1 MMRRPGR
8 LRLGLGSGSLLV
20 VLIFSAC
27 SGHRSRPTAAPS
39 EWVEG
44 VKEPVISLN
53 GVWKFTTT
61 PPADF
66 WRNEVTPD
74 DWPKIDVPGECLM
87 QGFEIRH
94 DVGYPYK
101 RKIDIPADFAGRRA
115 LLRFDGVYSYARVWV
130 NGQFVRDHYGGFTT
144 WDCDITDL
152 VSPGESAW
160 LTVEV
165 TDRLDDISYGSGY
178 AHHLIGGILR
188 DVWLVALP
196 PDHITHV
203 NIETDWDPGTRDAIL
218 KIDAGAALQD
228 SRGGR
233 LLFSLIDESGRRVR
247 VGPSTMNLLPSR
259 PAGEISCRL
268 KSALPWNAEH
278 PHLYTLVARLR
289 AGGRLVEESRRRIGF
304 RRVEVS
310 GNRLLVNGRAVKL
323 RGACRHDVHP
333 LLGRRTTREID
344 RRDVLLAREANINFI
359 RTSHYPP
366 SRAFLEFCDE
376 YGIYVEEETAV
387 CFVGTHRLL
396 PEYLKV
402 SFTQDDPAF
411 TERYL
416 GQLREM
422 VGRDRNHPSVIIW
435 SIGNENLYGSNFQ
448 KEYDWLKQADPTRPV
463 MFSYPGKVPAGVR
476 CHDILSLHYPSYA
489 GDLEQYG
496 IRAQGFSAGGAE
508 PVIYDEWAHVPCY
521 NATTLVED
529 PNVRNFWGE
538 SIKKFWDATF
548 ESEAV
553 GGAIW
558 GMIDDVFMLPGE
570 CVGYGEWGIIDGWRR
585 RKPEFWHVKKA
596 YSPVRVLATSLA
608 VPAPGQPLAISV
620 FNRFDHTSLDELTL
634 RWTWLGRSHAE
645 AALPAVPPHARG
657 EIQLPGRTWRA
668 GDSVLLQFFRG
679 RRFIDEELVT
689 LGAAPSSEI
698 QLSDQNMGH
707 LTVERQAAGWR
718 VSGGDVAWLISGR
731 TGLLEAA
738 RTGGPRLIK
747 AGPYPYLRILEA
759 QAAWN
764 QYRFFETDPKTWKL
778 AQVELI
784 QDGGQVEV
792 RTTGSM
798 GRFPARLRYAIE
810 PDGGLTVDFEIDGPP
825 PGRPTGLGLSFDL
838 DAPAWLEW
846 RRKGLWSVYPDG
858 HIGRLAGNVP
868 LCSGAVPSYREEPAG
883 GWASDAWDFFLQ
895 GLVPPAGGAALLS
908 NDARGLK
915 ENILRLTLGFEDSP
929 GRLSLLANGDQ
940 AARLKAAPDGG
951 LRLVVLTAWDYPD
964 IDWGNFS
971 RPFKV
976 ADHRRGRV
984 RLLIDQ
990 GRSP

>member
-1 MMRRPGR
+1 MRPRHRRHR
-8 LRLGLGSGSLLV
+8 LSLGLAVLPVVSLV
-20 VLIFSAC
+20 FPAC
-27 SGHRSRPTAAPS
+27 SGHRSRPTTPPS
-39 EWVEG
+39 EIVAG

-53 GVWKFTTT
+53 GVWRFTTT
-61 PPADF
+61 PPSDF

-74 DWPKIDVPGECLM
+74 DWPKIEVPGECLM
-87 QGFEIRH
+87 QGFDIRH

-130 NGQFVRDHYGGFTT
+130 NGRFVREHYGGFTT
-144 WDCDITDL
+144 WDCDITEL
-152 VSPGESAW
+152 IKPGEPAW
-160 LTVEV
+160 VTVEV
-165 TDRLDDISYGSGY
+165 TDRMDDISYGSGY

-196 PDHITHV
+196 SDHITHLNV
-203 NIETDWDPGTRDAIL
+203 ETDWDPGTRAATL
-218 KIDAGAALQD
+218 KIDAGAAFQN
-228 SRGGR
+228 SRRGR
-233 LLFSLIDESGRRVR
+233 LLFSLIDGNGRRVR
-247 VGPSTMNLLPSR
+247 LGPSTMDLTAAR
-259 PAGEISCRL
+259 PAGDILCRI
-268 KSALPWNAEH
+268 KAALPWDAEH
-278 PHLYTLVARLR
+278 PNLYTLVARLK
-289 AGGRLVEESRRRIGF
+289 AGGKFVQESRRRIGF
-304 RRVEVS
+304 RKIEVS
-310 GNRLLVNGRAVKL
+310 GNRLIVNGRPVKL

-333 LLGRRTTREID
+333 LLGRRTTRELD

-366 SRAFLEFCDE
+366 SRTFLDFCDE

-435 SIGNENLYGSNFQ
+435 SIGNESLYGSNFQ
-448 KEYDWLKQADPTRPV
+448 REYDWLKRADPTRPV

-476 CHDILSLHYPSYA
+476 CYDILSLHYPSFG

-496 IRAQGFSAGGAE
+496 LRAAGFSAGPDR
-508 PVIYDEWAHVPCY
+508 PVIFDEWAHVPCY
-521 NATTLVED
+521 DATTLVED

-538 SIKKFWDATF
+538 SIKRFWDAAF

-596 YSPVRVLATSLA
+596 YSPVRVLTASLE
-608 VPAPGQPLAISV
+608 VPAAGRPLVIPV
-620 FNRFDHTSLDELTL
+620 FNRFDHTSLDELIL
-634 RWTWLGRSHAE
+634 RWTWLGKSHAG

-657 EIQLPGRTWRA
+657 EVLLPGRTWRA
-668 GDSVLLQFFRG
+668 GDTVLLQFFRG

-689 LGAAPSSEI
+689 LGASPPSEI
-698 QLSDQNMGH
+698 HSSDRNMGH
-707 LTVERQAAGWR
+707 LIVEREAGGWR
-718 VSGGDVAWLISGR
+718 VTSGPLACFISDR

-738 RTGGPRLIK
+738 RNGGPALIK
-747 AGPYPYLRILEA
+747 SGPYPYLRVLEE

-764 QYRFFETDPKTWKL
+764 QYKFFETDPKTWKL
-778 AQVELI
+778 AKAELI
-784 QDGGQVEV
+784 QDGGRVEV
-792 RTTGSM
+792 ITIGSI
-798 GRFPARLRYAIE
+798 GSLPTRLRYAIE
-810 PDGGLTVDFEIDGPP
+810 AGGGLTVDFEIDGAPA
-825 PGRPTGLGLSFDL
+825 GRPMGLGLSFEL
-838 DAPAWLEW
+838 DEPAWLEW

-858 HIGRLAGNVP
+858 HIGRLNGDVP
-868 LCSGAVPSYREEPAG
+868 LCPGAVPSYREEPAG
-883 GWASDAWDFFLQ
+883 SWASDAWDFFLQ
-895 GLVPPAGGAALLS
+895 SPGPPAGGAALLS
-908 NDARGLK
+908 NDARSLK
-915 ENILRLTLGFEDSP
+915 ENLQGLSLGFEDSP
-929 GRLSLLANGDQ
+929 GRVSLLADGDQ
-940 AARLKAAPDGG
+940 AARLEAPPEGG
-951 LRLVVLTAWDYPD
+951 LRLIVLTAWDYPD

-971 RPFKV
+971 RPFKI
-976 ADHRRGRV
+976 ADRDVGRV
-984 RLLIDQ
+984 RLHLE
-990 GRSP
+990 